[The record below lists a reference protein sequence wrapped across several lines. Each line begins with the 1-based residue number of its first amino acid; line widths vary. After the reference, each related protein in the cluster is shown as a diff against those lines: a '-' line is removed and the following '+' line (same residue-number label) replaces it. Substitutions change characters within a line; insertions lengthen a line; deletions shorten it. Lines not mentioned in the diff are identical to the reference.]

1 MNGFANELNSLSDD
15 ESEAKILEVDIRTEI
30 IRVRFPSLSLHIS
43 IADLLCLAEGELL
56 NGTIIDFYLNHIRC
70 HLIQDS
76 NLRMHI
82 FPSLFWGNLKSWFR
96 NLNVGHVEEFAMTG
110 IGSTN
115 GVSSPSRI
123 QYWLEDEDIFDADF
137 WSLTIISMSY
147 LTVQLSISE
156 PLIIIFDSQQSV
168 ELPCTEDVRA
178 SELSARKENLLT
190 KQIKTVI
197 PKNLPQQENDVD
209 CGLYILEYAQR
220 FLLQPPIK
228 DLILYGDFDFTSHYP
243 DFNITSK
250 RRSIRNA
257 LSTLCAD
264 SSRWSQFF
272 DVEQLVVRYDFGL
285 EVINSERVVVNL
297 GCELDYLRHNSF
309 EFCISYVFN
318 YYFLDFERTSCFSN
332 PSSSNYLDA
341 LEYNMKLQM

>member
-1 MNGFANELNSLSDD
+1 MNGFANELSSLSDD
-15 ESEAKILEVDIRTEI
+15 ENEAKEILEIDIRTEI

-82 FPSLFWGNLKSWFR
+82 FPSLFWGNLKSWLR
-96 NLNVGHVEEFAMTG
+96 NLNLDGIEGFAMTG
-110 IGSTN
+110 IGNTDR
-115 GVSSPSRI
+115 VSNPNRI

-137 WSLTIISMSY
+137 LVIPVNEYNHWSLTIISMSS

-168 ELPCTEDVRA
+168 ELPCTEDIVNTLKTFLLRA
-178 SELSARKENLLT
+178 SELSSRKENLLT

-209 CGLYILEYAQR
+209 CGLYMLEYAQR
-220 FLLQPPIK
+220 FLLKPPIK
-228 DLILYGDFDFTSHYP
+228 DLTLYGDFDFTLHYP

-264 SSRWSQFF
+264 SSKWSQFF
-272 DVEQLVVRYDFGL
+272 DVEQCDT
-285 EVINSERVVVNL
+285 I
-297 GCELDYLRHNSF
+297 LDW
-309 EFCISYVFN
+309 
-318 YYFLDFERTSCFSN
+318 
-332 PSSSNYLDA
+332 
-341 LEYNMKLQM
+341 K

>member
-15 ESEAKILEVDIRTEI
+15 ENETKEVLEVDIRTEI

-96 NLNVGHVEEFAMTG
+96 NLNTGGVDRFAVTG
-110 IGSTN
+110 IGSTDE
-115 GVSSPSRI
+115 VSNPSRI

-137 WSLTIISMSY
+137 LVIPVNEYNHWSLTIISMSC
-147 LTVQLSISE
+147 LTQQLSISE
-156 PLIIIFDSQQSV
+156 LLIIIFDSQQSI
-168 ELPCTEDVRA
+168 ELPCTEDIVNTLKTFLLRA

-228 DLILYGDFDFTSHYP
+228 DLTLYGDFDFASHYP

-257 LSTLCAD
+257 LSALCAD
-264 SSRWSQFF
+264 SSKWSQFF
-272 DVEQLVVRYDFGL
+272 DVEQCDTV
-285 EVINSERVVVNL
+285 
-297 GCELDYLRHNSF
+297 LDW
-309 EFCISYVFN
+309 
-318 YYFLDFERTSCFSN
+318 
-332 PSSSNYLDA
+332 
-341 LEYNMKLQM
+341 K

>member
-1 MNGFANELNSLSDD
+1 MGIHE
-15 ESEAKILEVDIRTEI
+15 ILEIDIRTEI

-70 HLIQDS
+70 HLIQDP

-96 NLNVGHVEEFAMTG
+96 TLNLDGVEGLTMTG
-110 IGSTN
+110 IGSTD
-115 GVSSPSRI
+115 GVSNPSRI

-137 WSLTIISMSY
+137 LVIPVNEYNHWSLTIISMSC
-147 LTVQLSISE
+147 LTMQLSISE
-156 PLIIIFDSQQSV
+156 PLVIIFDSQQSV
-168 ELPCTEDVRA
+168 ELPCTEDIVNILKTFLLRA
-178 SELSARKENLLT
+178 SELSARKENLQT
-190 KQIKTVI
+190 KKIKTVI

-228 DLILYGDFDFTSHYP
+228 DLMLYGEFDFTSHYP

-272 DVEQLVVRYDFGL
+272 DVEQCDTV
-285 EVINSERVVVNL
+285 
-297 GCELDYLRHNSF
+297 LDW
-309 EFCISYVFN
+309 
-318 YYFLDFERTSCFSN
+318 
-332 PSSSNYLDA
+332 
-341 LEYNMKLQM
+341 K

>member
-15 ESEAKILEVDIRTEI
+15 ENETKEVLEVDIRTEI

-96 NLNVGHVEEFAMTG
+96 NLNTGVDRFAVTG
-110 IGSTN
+110 IGSTDE
-115 GVSSPSRI
+115 VSNPSRI

-137 WSLTIISMSY
+137 LVIPVNEY
-147 LTVQLSISE
+147 NH
-156 PLIIIFDSQQSV
+156 
-168 ELPCTEDVRA
+168 C
-178 SELSARKENLLT
+178 ARKENLLT

-228 DLILYGDFDFTSHYP
+228 DLTLYGDFDFASHYP

-257 LSTLCAD
+257 LSALCAD
-264 SSRWSQFF
+264 SSKWSQFF
-272 DVEQLVVRYDFGL
+272 DVEQCDTV
-285 EVINSERVVVNL
+285 
-297 GCELDYLRHNSF
+297 LDW
-309 EFCISYVFN
+309 
-318 YYFLDFERTSCFSN
+318 
-332 PSSSNYLDA
+332 
-341 LEYNMKLQM
+341 K

>member
-15 ESEAKILEVDIRTEI
+15 EKETKEVLEVDIRTEI

-96 NLNVGHVEEFAMTG
+96 NLNIGGVDGFAVTG
-110 IGSTN
+110 IGSTDE
-115 GVSSPSRI
+115 VSNPSRI

-137 WSLTIISMSY
+137 LVIPVNEYNHWSLTIISMSC
-147 LTVQLSISE
+147 LTKQLSISE
-156 PLIIIFDSQQSV
+156 LLIIIFDSQQSV
-168 ELPCTEDVRA
+168 ELSCTEDIVNTLRTFLLRA

-190 KQIKTVI
+190 KQIKAVI

-228 DLILYGDFDFTSHYP
+228 DLILYGDFDFSSHYP

-264 SSRWSQFF
+264 SSKWSQFF
-272 DVEQLVVRYDFGL
+272 DVEQCDTV
-285 EVINSERVVVNL
+285 
-297 GCELDYLRHNSF
+297 LDW
-309 EFCISYVFN
+309 
-318 YYFLDFERTSCFSN
+318 
-332 PSSSNYLDA
+332 
-341 LEYNMKLQM
+341 K

>member
-15 ESEAKILEVDIRTEI
+15 ENEAKEILEVDIRTEI
-30 IRVRFPSLSLHIS
+30 IHVRFPSLSLHIS

-96 NLNVGHVEEFAMTG
+96 SLNLDGAEGFTMTG
-110 IGSTN
+110 IGSTDE
-115 GVSSPSRI
+115 VSNPSRI

-137 WSLTIISMSY
+137 LVIPVNEYNHWSLTIISLSC
-147 LTVQLSISE
+147 LTMQLSISE

-168 ELPCTEDVRA
+168 ELPYTEDIVNILKTFLLRA

-228 DLILYGDFDFTSHYP
+228 DLTLYGDFDFTSHYP
-243 DFNITSK
+243 DFTIISK

-272 DVEQLVVRYDFGL
+272 DVEQCDTV
-285 EVINSERVVVNL
+285 
-297 GCELDYLRHNSF
+297 LDW
-309 EFCISYVFN
+309 
-318 YYFLDFERTSCFSN
+318 
-332 PSSSNYLDA
+332 
-341 LEYNMKLQM
+341 K